1 LKIPSLSHEFRDDK
15 ESFQKDKS
23 VRKGPSKQKIRTDI
37 VKILDEIVSLKVTVK
52 KTIRL
57 IKVVFGNSLMQGID
71 ITPQYW
77 FDASGAS

>member
-37 VKILDEIVSLKVTVK
+37 VKILDALKK
-52 KTIRL
+52 SQNCGSEGYGEK
-57 IKVVFGNSLMQGID
+57 NN
-71 ITPQYW
+71 
-77 FDASGAS
+77 